1 MNEYNKN
8 QYNYQLREERH
19 DNIEKELETVWDRFK
34 TLEGRLWII
43 ILLLVFNLGGI
54 ILRFFIK

>member
-1 MNEYNKN
+1 MNEYNK
-8 QYNYQLREERH
+8 EWDDERH
-19 DNIEKELETVWDRFK
+19 DKIEKELETVWNRFQ